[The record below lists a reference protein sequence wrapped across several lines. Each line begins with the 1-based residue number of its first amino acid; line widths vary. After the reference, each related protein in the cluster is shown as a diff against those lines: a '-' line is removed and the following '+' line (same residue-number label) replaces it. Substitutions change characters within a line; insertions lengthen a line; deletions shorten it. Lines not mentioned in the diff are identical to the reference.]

1 MCSPS
6 TPTSTSR
13 TTCWPKSVRDS
24 RLVEQGL
31 VTLGIDPGTAIL
43 GFGVIRG
50 DTDPQLIDVGVIET
64 DSKAAMPDRLVILH
78 AETARLIERYRPD
91 VMAIEQLFFARNVTT
106 AIAVGQA
113 RGVVLLAAAQA
124 GVPVAEYSPSEV
136 KFAVV
141 GYGKADKRQMQEMV
155 KLILNLPEIPHPDD
169 AADALAIALCHA
181 QSAPFQAR
189 VAQRGEDPWT

>member
-155 KLILNLPEIPHPDD
+155 KLILNLPEVPHPDD

-181 QSAPFQAR
+181 QTAPFQAR
-189 VAQRGEDPWT
+189 IAQRGDDPWT

>member
-1 MCSPS
+1 M
-6 TPTSTSR
+6 T
-13 TTCWPKSVRDS
+13 DN
-24 RLVEQGL
+24 L

-50 DTDPQLIDVGVIET
+50 DINPELIDVGVIET
-64 DSKAAMPDRLVILH
+64 DSSAPMPDRLVILH
-78 AETARLIERYRPD
+78 AETARLIAAYQPD

-124 GVPVAEYSPSEV
+124 GLPVAEYSPSEV

-141 GYGKADKRQMQEMV
+141 GYGKAEKRQMQEMV
-155 KLILNLPEIPHPDD
+155 RLILELETVPHPDD

-181 QSAPFQAR
+181 QTAPFLAR
-189 VAQRGEDPWT
+189 IAPPGSS